1 MDETATLDS
10 YLGQL
15 DKRLKNHPVVRKKVL
30 KGILCDPAA
39 DRPSFL
45 GIPRREWW
53 APLCNTPSTLRHGTE
68 AVWSTP
74 SIRHFQMH
82 FWHSQAG
89 TQAVIYP
96 DVSQI
101 CKEPGQYKVQAYQ
114 RFSKILFNMSS
125 VCWDGGLMPF
135 GGLWRGPRASAG
147 VEAQLYKSTIMTT
160 MVGGPK
166 N

>member
-1 MDETATLDS
+1 MHSGSRPAVISWDSKERVVGATLQ
-10 YLGQL
+10 Y
-15 DKRLKNHPVVRKKVL
+15 PFTY
-30 KGILCDPAA
+30 C
-39 DRPSFL
+39 
-45 GIPRREWW
+45 
-53 APLCNTPSTLRHGTE
+53 RHGTE
-68 AVWSTP
+68 AVWSTL
-74 SIRHFQMH
+74 SIHHFQMH

-114 RFSKILFNMSS
+114 RFSKILFNISS

-135 GGLWRGPRASAG
+135 GGLWGGPRASVG
-147 VEAQLYKSTIMTT
+147 VGAQMYKSTIMTT
-160 MVGGPK
+160 MVEGPK